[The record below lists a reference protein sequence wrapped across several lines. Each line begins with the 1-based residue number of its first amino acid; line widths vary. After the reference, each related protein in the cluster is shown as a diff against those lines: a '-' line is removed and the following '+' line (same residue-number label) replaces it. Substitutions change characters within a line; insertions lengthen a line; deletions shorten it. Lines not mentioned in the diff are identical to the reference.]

1 MAEFDL
7 GKWHRHTHSLSEAH
21 MMEQRYHLTLLL
33 QQWWQR

>member
-7 GKWHRHTHSLSEAH
+7 GKWHCHTCSSSEAH
-21 MMEQRYHLTLLL
+21 MLEQKYSLTLLL